1 MMVGARAQEAARLE
15 DAGRETPVVRGRA
28 VKTDHTMDFSGR
40 VLVAGGVMAGAAFAG
55 GALWG
60 PVAAI
65 ATGALGFALGLLLN
79 DE

>member
-1 MMVGARAQEAARLE
+1 M
-15 DAGRETPVVRGRA
+15 VRGRA
-28 VKTDHTMDFSGR
+28 VKADHTMDFSGR

-65 ATGALGFALGLLLN
+65 ATGAIGFALGFLLSD